1 MKRTRSVYWSVT
13 SHGDMRE
20 KYWWVPKLRR
30 WMTFSDARETGASFS
45 SNAQARTARQA
56 ERIALR
62 MPDTS
67 LAILTKRVN
76 TRSKKWPNGYER
88 DYGLG

>member
-1 MKRTRSVYWSVT
+1 MKRPRTIYWSVT

-20 KYWWVPKLRR
+20 KCWWVPSLRR
-30 WMTFSDARETGASFS
+30 WMSFEEAHATGKSFS
-45 SNAQARTARQA
+45 SHAQARTARQA
-56 ERIALR
+56 ERIAGR
-62 MPDTS
+62 MPDTTF
-67 LAILTKRVN
+67 AILTKRVN

>member
-1 MKRTRSVYWSVT
+1 MSF
-13 SHGDMRE
+13 E
-20 KYWWVPKLRR
+20 E
-30 WMTFSDARETGASFS
+30 ARATGKSFS
-45 SNAQARTARQA
+45 SHAPARTARQA

-62 MPDTS
+62 MPDPS